1 MKIRSF
7 LLGTAT
13 ALVVGG
19 AAHAADLSVAEP
31 VDYVRVCDAFG
42 AGYFYAPGTDT
53 CLSIAGWARFDANVE
68 GVHLSSDVYSSSSYS
83 TWDFNPQAYLMVTA
97 KSMTDWGPLTGY
109 FAFFTGTSGSAYGNV
124 VLDEAYLSIGPLLAG
139 YTESLFNYDG
149 LLTLD
154 NNNGDGLAYSRGN
167 VDQIRLSWAM
177 NGFGL
182 AIGLEDYGSGTT
194 TSIGPDIVA
203 AITGAAGGVSGK
215 LAFVYSDYAD
225 QEGAEAWAV
234 NFGLT
239 FNLDS
244 LAAGDKLLLAV
255 AYGNP
260 YYSAGNIGNFFWAG
274 DDALSVLGSFKHY
287 FAPNLSTAVSVS
299 YASGTFY
306 AGDDADFWG
315 VNWNVQYAPVK
326 NLYITPELRWHH
338 YSADYYGANYREDDW
353 TAMLRLERDFP

>member
-1 MKIRSF
+1 MKIRSL

-13 ALVVGG
+13 ALAVGG
-19 AAHAADLSVAEP
+19 VAHAADLSVAEP

-53 CLSIAGWARFDANVE
+53 CLSIAGWARFDATVGGTTYKISGE
-68 GVHLSSDVYSSSSYS
+68 GSTSYS

-109 FAFFTGTSGSAYGNV
+109 FAFFTSSDGGSV
-124 VLDEAYLSIGPLLAG
+124 VLDETYLSIGPLLAG

-203 AITGAAGGVSGK
+203 AITG
-215 LAFVYSDYAD
+215 
-225 QEGAEAWAV
+225 
-234 NFGLT
+234 
-239 FNLDS
+239 S
-244 LAAGDKLLLAV
+244 LFYGLLALV
-255 AYGNP
+255 ERRVT
-260 YYSAGNIGNFFWAG
+260 FWHA
-274 DDALSVLGSFKHY
+274 
-287 FAPNLSTAVSVS
+287 S
-299 YASGTFY
+299 YRQRAS
-306 AGDDADFWG
+306 
-315 VNWNVQYAPVK
+315 
-326 NLYITPELRWHH
+326 
-338 YSADYYGANYREDDW
+338 
-353 TAMLRLERDFP
+353 